1 MRSHHAWLLV
11 PLSVLVP
18 ACGDGSDD
26 APPPAAYNA
35 DTAAQAVQGYAEL
48 MHTLYSDNVQLA
60 QALKDEV
67 DDFLAAPDAAGF
79 LACKRAWLAAR
90 PYYIQTEAARFYDG
104 PIDGPPDGP
113 EGFVNAWPLDEAHID
128 YVVGNAT
135 AGIIN
140 DPVGFPVITEP
151 VIRGANEN
159 PGETNI
165 SCGWHAIEFLLWGQ
179 DGTLGFTD
187 SDSDGVMDGSRAF
200 TDYTG
205 APNFARRKTYLGLL
219 VQMLVDDLT
228 LVRDQ
233 WAPGG
238 AFRTAFLA
246 LPVATALDHIMTGM
260 GTLAFGE
267 LRGERLLVPFTTK
280 DKEDEHSCFS
290 DTTHLDHLND
300 ILSIRNV
307 WEGFYRSSDGV
318 DHFFVGLRHVA
329 LSGQPALAGEVEA
342 RISAAVLA
350 LESSDLFPF
359 ETAVQGLDTDPGR
372 VAIQAAL
379 DRLAEF
385 NTAFAALAAGLG
397 ISITTVLP

>member
-1 MRSHHAWLLV
+1 MRSHPLWLLA
-11 PLSVLVP
+11 LAIVLIP
-18 ACGDGSDD
+18 ACDDGSDD
-26 APPPAAYNA
+26 AAPPASYNA
-35 DTAAQAVQGYAEL
+35 ATADQAVLGYADL
-48 MHTLYSDNVQLA
+48 MHTMYADNVGLA
-60 QALKDEV
+60 QDLKDAV
-67 DDFLAAPDAAGF
+67 DDFIAAPDAAKF
-79 LACKRAWLAAR
+79 LDCKRAWLAAR
-90 PYYIQTEAARFYDG
+90 PYYLQTEAARFYDG

-113 EGFVNAWPLDEAHID
+113 EGYVNAWPLDEAHID
-128 YVVGNAT
+128 YVVGNPT

-140 DPVGFPVITEP
+140 DPAGFPAITEP

-187 SDSDGVMDGSRAF
+187 SDADGVMDGSRAY
-200 TDYTG
+200 TDYTT

-228 LVRDQ
+228 FVRDQ
-233 WAPGG
+233 WAPAGT
-238 AFRTAFLA
+238 FRTTFLA
-246 LPVATALDHIMTGM
+246 LPVAAALDHIMTGM

-300 ILSIRNV
+300 MVSIRNV
-307 WEGFYRSSDGV
+307 WQGFYRSSDGV
-318 DHFFVGLRHVA
+318 NHFFAGLRHVA
-329 LSGQPALAGEVEA
+329 LSGQPALAADVEL
-342 RISAAVLA
+342 RINAAVLA

-359 ETAVQGLDTDPGR
+359 EQAVQGLDTAPGR

-385 NTAFAALAAGLG
+385 NTSFAALAAGMG
-397 ISITTVLP
+397 ISITTLLP